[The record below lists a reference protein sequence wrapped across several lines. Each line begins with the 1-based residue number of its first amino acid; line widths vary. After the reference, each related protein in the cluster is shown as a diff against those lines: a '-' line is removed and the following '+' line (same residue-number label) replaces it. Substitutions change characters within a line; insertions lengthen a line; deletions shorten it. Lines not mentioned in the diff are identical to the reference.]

1 MASTI
6 GFVGTLMV
14 ETRGTSRVWFGLTE
28 SADDS
33 AWVRIG
39 RGRAWFTMNLDT
51 ADRPMHMAQ
60 LRLISDAM
68 THGRAVKVDHDGAET
83 SFNFNR
89 PGDSFEVTG
98 LRVLRE
104 PLSFR

>member
-28 SADDS
+28 SADNS
-33 AWVRIG
+33 TWVRIG
-39 RGRAWFTMNLDT
+39 RVRAWFTMNLDT

-60 LRLISDAM
+60 VRILSDAM

-83 SFNFNR
+83 GLKFNSPR
-89 PGDSFEVTG
+89 DSFEVTG

-104 PLSFR
+104 PMSF